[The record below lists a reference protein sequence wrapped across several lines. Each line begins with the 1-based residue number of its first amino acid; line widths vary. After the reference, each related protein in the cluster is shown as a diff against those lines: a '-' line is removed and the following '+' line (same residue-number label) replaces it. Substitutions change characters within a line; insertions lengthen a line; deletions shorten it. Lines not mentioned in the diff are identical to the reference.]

1 MSNPSSKTDGVP
13 QSLADMG
20 SILDGSVAVPREN
33 KLLARK
39 TVADRAK
46 NAEDCRGL
54 LEALGL
60 LDLDTLQEPA

>member
-1 MSNPSSKTDGVP
+1 MSIDDQPSNPTALSD
-13 QSLADMG
+13 AAH
-20 SILDGSVAVPREN
+20 ILNESVTVPREN

-39 TVADRAK
+39 TIADNAK
-46 NAEDCRGL
+46 DAEDCRML

>member
-1 MSNPSSKTDGVP
+1 MSSSSKTDGVP

-20 SILDGSVAVPREN
+20 TILSGSVVVPREN

-39 TVADRAK
+39 TVADRA
-46 NAEDCRGL
+46 NDAEDCKGL